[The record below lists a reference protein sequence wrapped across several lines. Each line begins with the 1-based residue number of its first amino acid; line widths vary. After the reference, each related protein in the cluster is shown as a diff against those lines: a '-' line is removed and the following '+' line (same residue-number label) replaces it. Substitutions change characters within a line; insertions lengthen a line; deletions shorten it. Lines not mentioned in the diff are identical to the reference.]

1 MEQKTDY
8 IYLASQAQEKFKAAG
23 FDIALDN
30 ISIGRIYPEEEPREA
45 GFVVFFAELPED
57 GTESC
62 IIYVKAFS
70 GKTPRVAHIISK
82 NKTKVRNYG
91 VNNTFRAIDKTEW
104 RYAKTED
111 GKDYEIITEEFY
123 RNRQRIVETASKN
136 AE

>member
-62 IIYVKAFS
+62 LIYVKAFS
-70 GKTPRVAHIISK
+70 GKTPRVAHVISK

-91 VNNTFRAIDKTEW
+91 VNSTFRAIGKTEW
-104 RYAKTED
+104 RYAQTED
-111 GKDYEIITEEFY
+111 GADYELITEEFY
-123 RNRQRIVETASKN
+123 RRRQRQVQTSDNQAG
-136 AE
+136 

>member
-23 FDIALDN
+23 FEIALEN
-30 ISIGRIYPEEEPREA
+30 ISIGRIYPEEDPREA

-70 GKTPRVAHIISK
+70 GKTPRIAHIISK

-123 RNRQRIVETASKN
+123 RNRQRVVEAASKN
-136 AE
+136 AG

>member
-8 IYLASQAQEKFKAAG
+8 IYLASQAQEKFRNAG
-23 FDIALDN
+23 FEIALEN
-30 ISIGRIYPEEEPREA
+30 ISIGRIYPEEDPREA

-123 RNRQRIVETASKN
+123 RNRQRVVEAASKN
-136 AE
+136 AG

>member
-8 IYLASQAQEKFKAAG
+8 IYLASQAQEKFRNAG
-23 FDIALDN
+23 FEIALEN
-30 ISIGRIYPEEEPREA
+30 ISIGRIYPEEDPREA

-82 NKTKVRNYG
+82 NKAKVRNYG